1 MAESEPDIEA
11 QLDALLDKVAPSA
24 DAAPASDAPD
34 DTPPDLMGADLA
46 DEIQGL
52 LDEANDQATY
62 KPEPT
67 KKPDEA
73 ETVDE
78 LDGALAENLEAA
90 LEGDFQTLSEMVAD
104 EDGSPA
110 SAPASDSPEPEAA
123 VDSQPVASHDAE
135 PAAAPVDAPDAE
147 PVMEDGELVGDFD
160 DFATVAAEDD
170 AAPSPS
176 ADEPAASVD
185 APAES
190 EPVATPQAVEP
201 AEPVA
206 HAETDDDGSLVGDMQ
221 SIDQMLD
228 AETAERDL
236 PAPPPAVESA
246 DDADAD
252 APRQSVGATLDD
264 LLGEGDAEPAVT
276 DPNEIAGSME
286 TFEQATSDGDSDAA
300 DDTPAAVESEPEPP
314 EAEPEPAAEAI
325 AADPAPAPAPA
336 ADDAP
341 VVVVHKRRID
351 PVAVLATINKPVAEA
366 PDSVRDMIGIVAL
379 VTAFWGAFLIA
390 YGLIGF
396 NAAMAVAVLA
406 LPAIGFIVIKSG
418 ANADIDDADDAEPEA
433 ADASDDGDDTQRKAA

>member
-11 QLDALLDKVAPSA
+11 QLDALLDKVAPGA
-24 DAAPASDAPD
+24 DDAPASASDVTDASPSD
-34 DTPPDLMGADLA
+34 VMGADLA

-52 LDEANDQATY
+52 LDEANDQATL
-62 KPEPT
+62 KPEPA
-67 KKPDEA
+67 KKPDDA

-78 LDGALAENLEAA
+78 LDSALADNLEAA

-110 SAPASDSPEPEAA
+110 PAAPTEP
-123 VDSQPVASHDAE
+123 Q
-135 PAAAPVDAPDAE
+135 PAAASEPVATEPSQAPEPVAASDAE
-147 PVMEDGELVGDFD
+147 PVVEDGEVVGDFD
-160 DFATVAAEDD
+160 DFATVAAQDD
-170 AAPSPS
+170 ASPSPVDPVES
-176 ADEPAASVD
+176 SDAEPAATSE
-185 APAES
+185 APET
-190 EPVATPQAVEP
+190 V
-201 AEPVA
+201 EPVA
-206 HAETDDDGSLVGDMQ
+206 HAETHDQGSLVGDMQ

-236 PAPPPAVESA
+236 PAPPPAIDTTQDE
-246 DDADAD
+246 DADAD

-264 LLGEGDAEPAVT
+264 LLGEGATESAT
-276 DPNEIAGSME
+276 DDSDDLEVAGSMK
-286 TFEQATSDGDSDAA
+286 TFEQATSDGDTDAT
-300 DDTPAAVESEPEPP
+300 DEPPAAAASEASPEP
-314 EAEPEPAAEAI
+314 APAAEA
-325 AADPAPAPAPA
+325 PAEPVATESAPKPA

-351 PVAVLATINKPVAEA
+351 AIAVLATINKPVAEA

-390 YGLIGF
+390 YGVIGF

-418 ANADIDDADDAEPEA
+418 TSAEINDTDDDEPEA
-433 ADASDDGDDTQRKAA
+433 SESTKGEDDTQRKAA